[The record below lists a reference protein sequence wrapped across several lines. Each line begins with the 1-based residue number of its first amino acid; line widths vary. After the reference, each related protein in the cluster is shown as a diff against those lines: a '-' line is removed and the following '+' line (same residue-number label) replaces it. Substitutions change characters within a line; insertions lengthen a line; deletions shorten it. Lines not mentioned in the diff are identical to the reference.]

1 MGPNTVFPR
10 TKVQSLELAKSAHN
24 LALTVIASGIWFT
37 CTGWFSGASF
47 LYWFLF
53 TLFICIA
60 VIKIRARL
68 SVCLTV
74 NEFGVIVQHQWSRE
88 VITWG
93 EVAEIAVLCDLLK
106 PNPKN
111 DTLNNRSSRSRNERV
126 VVLDGFERKG
136 VLREIV
142 IIRHS
147 DPTRPF
153 FVEPTSRFALEAL
166 QAGLQWQ
173 MDNFDRPLR

>member
-1 MGPNTVFPR
+1 M
-10 TKVQSLELAKSAHN
+10 
-24 LALTVIASGIWFT
+24 
-37 CTGWFSGASF
+37 
-47 LYWFLF
+47 
-53 TLFICIA
+53 
-60 VIKIRARL
+60 
-68 SVCLTV
+68 CLTV

-173 MDNFDRPLR
+173 MDNFDRPLRLFLPVIRIEPES